1 MEVQGLRTCAGCK
14 WNRKKVAKRCTI
26 TTESH
31 CFVGQNYSHRKGY
44 CSEYEPRFE
53 SKNQVKKQI
62 EVELL

>member
-44 CSEYEPRFE
+44 CSDYQPRFE

>member
-44 CSEYEPRFE
+44 CSDYQPRFE
-53 SKNQVKKQI
+53 SKNQVKNQI